1 VSPVETERRPSP
13 GAERRRQLRL
23 QRRSQ
28 RLREIWRVLVL
39 VGASTGLGWVLL
51 GQGWSLRSPSQVEV
65 VGSQQVGT
73 DQVVQAVR
81 LTFPQPLLGL
91 HPKRMADV
99 LAGALPVE
107 QVRVSRLMAPPRLR
121 VELVD
126 RQAVARAQRRTAK
139 GSEQGYVDRLGHWMS
154 IGQGQGV
161 AAKASAGLLV
171 LGWQARYRPALALVL
186 EQRGRLGGD
195 ISQIRFEPDSS
206 LWLQSMRLGK
216 VRLGPAD
223 AQLGRRLEVLRH
235 LQQELPAKVKGR
247 QLQSIDLSDPEQP
260 ELGLP
265 PTRRQAAASR
275 EP

>member
-1 VSPVETERRPSP
+1 MSTTPAPP
-13 GAERRRQLRL
+13 GSERRRQLRQ
-23 QRRSQ
+23 QRQ
-28 RLREIWRVLVL
+28 QERLRNLWRFLVL
-39 VGASTGLGWVLL
+39 LALAGGLGYGLLRQGWVLT
-51 GQGWSLRSPSQVEV
+51 GPDQVEV

-73 DQVVQAVR
+73 DQVVQAIR

-91 HPKRMADV
+91 HPKRIAES
-99 LAGALPVE
+99 LASALPVE
-107 QVRVSRLMAPPRLR
+107 QVQVSRLMAPPRLR

-126 RQAVARAQRRTAK
+126 RQAVARAQRRTSK

-154 IGQGQGV
+154 MGQGQGA

-206 LWLQSMRLGK
+206 LWLQSKQLGK

-223 AQLGRRLEVLRH
+223 AQLERRLEVLSH

-247 QLQSIDLSDPEQP
+247 RLQSIDLSDPEQP

-265 PTRRQAAASR
+265 PTPGKAATSR

>member
-1 VSPVETERRPSP
+1 VSATPLPP
-13 GAERRRQLRL
+13 GSERRRQLRQQ
-23 QRRSQ
+23 QRRE
-28 RLREIWRVLVL
+28 RLRNLWRFLVL
-39 VGASTGLGWVLL
+39 LALASGLGYSLLRQGWVLS
-51 GQGWSLRSPSQVEV
+51 GPDQVEV
-65 VGSQQVGT
+65 VGSQQVGS
-73 DQVVQAVR
+73 DQVVQAAR

-91 HPKRMADV
+91 HPKRIADV
-99 LAGALPVE
+99 LASALPVE

-126 RQAVARAQRRTAK
+126 RQAVARAERRTAK

-154 IGQGQGV
+154 IGQGQGA

-206 LWLQSMRLGK
+206 LW
-216 VRLGPAD
+216 
-223 AQLGRRLEVLRH
+223 RRLEVLRH
-235 LQQELPAKVKGR
+235 LQQELPAKVKRR

-265 PTRRQAAASR
+265 ATPGQAAASR

>member
-1 VSPVETERRPSP
+1 MSATPVPP
-13 GAERRRQLRL
+13 GSERRRQLRQ
-23 QRRSQ
+23 QRRRE
-28 RLREIWRVLVL
+28 RLRNLWRFVVLL
-39 VGASTGLGWVLL
+39 AIAGGLGYGLLRQGWVLT
-51 GQGWSLRSPSQVEV
+51 GPDQVEV

-81 LTFPQPLLGL
+81 LTFPHPLLGL
-91 HPKRMADV
+91 HPKRIAEV
-99 LAGALPVE
+99 LASALPVE
-107 QVRVSRLMAPPRLR
+107 QVQVSRLMAPPRLR

-154 IGQGQGV
+154 IGQGQGA

-171 LGWQARYRPALALVL
+171 MGWQARYRPALALVL

-206 LWLQSMRLGK
+206 LWLQSKRLGQ

-247 QLQSIDLSDPEQP
+247 RLQSIDLSDPEQP

-265 PTRRQAAASR
+265 ATPGLAAVSR

>member
-1 VSPVETERRPSP
+1 MSTTPAPPGSERRH
-13 GAERRRQLRL
+13 QLRQ
-23 QRRSQ
+23 QRQRE
-28 RLREIWRVLVL
+28 RLRNLWRFLVL
-39 VGASTGLGWVLL
+39 LALAGGLGYGLLRQGWVLT
-51 GQGWSLRSPSQVEV
+51 GPDQVEV

-73 DQVVQAVR
+73 DQVVQAIR

-91 HPKRMADV
+91 HPKRIAEV
-99 LAGALPVE
+99 LSSALPVE
-107 QVRVSRLMAPPRLR
+107 QVQVSRLMAPPRLLI
-121 VELVD
+121 ELVD

-154 IGQGQGV
+154 MGQGQG
-161 AAKASAGLLV
+161 AASNASAGLLV

-206 LWLQSMRLGK
+206 LWLQSKRLGK

-223 AQLGRRLEVLRH
+223 AQLERRLEVLEH

-247 QLQSIDLSDPEQP
+247 QLQSIDLSDPAQP

-265 PTRRQAAASR
+265 FTPSRSAAASS
-275 EP
+275 P

>member
-1 VSPVETERRPSP
+1 MSATPLQP
-13 GAERRRQLRL
+13 GSERRRQLRQ
-23 QRRSQ
+23 QRRQ
-28 RLREIWRVLVL
+28 ERLRNLWRFLVL
-39 VGASTGLGWVLL
+39 LALAGGLGYGLLRQGWVLT
-51 GQGWSLRSPSQVEV
+51 GPDQVEV

-91 HPKRMADV
+91 HPKRIADV

-139 GSEQGYVDRLGHWMS
+139 GSEQGYVDRFGHWMS
-154 IGQGQGV
+154 IGQGQGA
-161 AAKASAGLLV
+161 AAKASSGLLV

-206 LWLQSMRLGK
+206 LWLQSKRLGK

-265 PTRRQAAASR
+265 ATPGQAAATR